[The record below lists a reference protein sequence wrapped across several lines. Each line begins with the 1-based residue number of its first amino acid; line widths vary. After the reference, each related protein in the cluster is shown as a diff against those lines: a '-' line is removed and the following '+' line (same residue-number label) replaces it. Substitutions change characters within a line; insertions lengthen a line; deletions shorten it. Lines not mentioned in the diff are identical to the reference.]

1 MGTTSTVAIVMVVL
15 STIAITIAITSSII
29 LAYLSLF
36 DFIVDDDVN
45 RTLVLD
51 GLLLGRLLF

>member
-1 MGTTSTVAIVMVVL
+1 MGTTSTVAIAMVVL
-15 STIAITIAITSSII
+15 STIAIAITSSII
-29 LAYLSLF
+29 LAYFSLF